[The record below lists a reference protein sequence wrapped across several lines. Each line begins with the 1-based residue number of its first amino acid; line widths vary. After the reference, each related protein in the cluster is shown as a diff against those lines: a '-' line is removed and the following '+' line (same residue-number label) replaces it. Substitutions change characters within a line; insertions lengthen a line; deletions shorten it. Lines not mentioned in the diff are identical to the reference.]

1 MMEEFNDGMKL
12 LRLVGLTL
20 LVLVFMAG
28 RAHCTTTSQRSNS
41 IGATTYNTNPYTY
54 LPVDNV
60 IEVTNVDGNLNFR
73 VHPVGTYMLFDQ
85 NVLFCGLS
93 TEEKFTGANY
103 PFLMTYETA
112 AHRTVRGVA
121 CHNLLRID
129 NIEPK
134 AVLDK

>member
-28 RAHCTTTSQRSNS
+28 RAHCTTTAQRSNS

-60 IEVTNVDGNLNFR
+60 IEVTDIDGSLNFR

-85 NVLFCGLS
+85 NILLCGHPD
-93 TEEKFTGANY
+93 KFDGANY
-103 PFLMTYETA
+103 PFLMTYETI

-121 CHNLLRID
+121 CHNLVRID

-134 AVLDK
+134 AALNK